1 MRPGRESLFSDS
13 ESGPITAM
21 RLHRW
26 LRQRWRPDIKIPIAP
41 ASPPPIARIGIID
54 VCIAAPTLRHCFRE
68 GQ

>member
-1 MRPGRESLFSDS
+1 
-13 ESGPITAM
+13 M